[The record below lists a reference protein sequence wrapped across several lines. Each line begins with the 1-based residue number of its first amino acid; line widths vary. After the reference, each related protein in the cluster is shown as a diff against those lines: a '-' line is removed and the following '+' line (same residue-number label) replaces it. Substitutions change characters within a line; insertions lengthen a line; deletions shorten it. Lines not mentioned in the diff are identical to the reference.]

1 MLVELEKELITA
13 IKEVCKNTKP
23 YLGEFEDKNEM
34 ELLIKGGENFVFI
47 EFVGEKYEDYVNKV
61 GTYNVHILSAT
72 SSKQEAYRQENK
84 YNCLDMCEQIDKK
97 LKNVVLN
104 NEFGIELGTLKV
116 LHNSITDYGYIYV
129 LSREIQTNFR
139 EKDEWMGG
147 E

>member
-1 MLVELEKELITA
+1 MLVEFEKELIAT
-13 IKEVCKNTKP
+13 IKEVCENTKP

-34 ELLIKGGENFVFI
+34 ELLIKGGESFVFI

-61 GTYNVHILSAT
+61 ATYNIHILTAT
-72 SSKQEAYRQENK
+72 SSKQQSYRQENK

-104 NEFGIELGTLKV
+104 NEFGVELGTLKV

-129 LSREIQTNFR
+129 LSREIQTSFR
-139 EKDEWMGG
+139 EKDEWLEGN
-147 E
+147 